1 MNFIV
6 YTKDNCPYCTKI
18 KYVLERLE
26 VQHQVYKLDVDFD
39 REQFYEKFGMGSTF
53 PQIIADGK
61 CIGGCIDTISYLK
74 ENNIL

>member
-39 REQFYEKFGMGSTF
+39 REEFYEKFGIGSTF
-53 PQIIADGK
+53 PQIIVDGNSQK
-61 CIGGCIDTISYLK
+61 EFFFVRSLTICSFA
-74 ENNIL
+74 